1 MFPNLALAYLFLYI
15 CTALVVVG
23 VILLFAMKMSH
34 NGKRRKIEFYKLKQ
48 RDYFTYLQTALTE
61 DSPLRLPPGKLARLE
76 RRVIQS
82 KLIEWIDQF
91 KGEYRNKLIVLCR
104 EAGFVEHDL
113 KELSRIRY
121 GRQIDAAY
129 RLGGM
134 RCPEAVPG
142 LMELLKDE
150 KPGPMAIM
158 IGRSIARCTTR
169 QGELKDMLALLLTKG
184 KSIHHLAAD
193 ILLETSL
200 DTSRI
205 LIELLEDRNPDF
217 VKVGLVAMWGQAV
230 PEVMPALD
238 RLVGAEHQDV
248 RAEAVKLYLSA
259 SPALQDE
266 TILKL
271 MQDSDPEVRAEVVL
285 ALGSKHAA
293 GSIPLLRKALR
304 DEDWGVRYNSAES
317 LSKLGEPGFEALCQ
331 AAVQGTGAE
340 REIAMQQIESTM
352 QHSGTD
358 HKAVDQMIAH
368 NKKRLLYDRYFGP
381 VRGNRTTSKKR
392 TGVAAVGG
400 DYTA

>member
-1 MFPNLALAYLFLYI
+1 MFPSLALAYLFLYI
-15 CTALVVVG
+15 CIALVVVG
-23 VILLFAMKMSH
+23 VIVLFAMKMSH
-34 NGKRRKIEFYKLKQ
+34 NGKRRKTAFYELKQ

-61 DSPLRLPPGKLARLE
+61 NSPLRLPPGKLAPLE
-76 RRVIQS
+76 RRVIQDR
-82 KLIEWIDQF
+82 LIEWIDQF
-91 KGEYRNKLIVLCR
+91 KGEYRDKLIALCR

-113 KELSRIRY
+113 KELGRLRY

-158 IGRSIARCTTR
+158 IGRSISRCATR

-200 DTSRI
+200 DTSRV

-259 SPALQDE
+259 SPALRDE

-271 MQDSDPEVRAEVVL
+271 IQDPDPEVRAEVVQ
-285 ALGSKHAA
+285 ALGYKHAS

-304 DEDWGVRYNSAES
+304 DEDWRVRYNSAES

-331 AAVQGTGAE
+331 AAVQGTVAE

-352 QHSGTD
+352 QHTRTD
-358 HKAVDQMIAH
+358 DRAVEQMIAH

-381 VRGNRTTSKKR
+381 VRENRTSKKR
-392 TGVAAVGG
+392 TGVATVGG

>member
-1 MFPNLALAYLFLYI
+1 MFQSLALAYWFLMVCI
-15 CTALVVVG
+15 ALVIVG
-23 VILLFAMKMSH
+23 VIILFAMKMSH
-34 NGKRRKIEFYKLKQ
+34 NGKQRKMALYEMKQ

-61 DSPLRLPPGKLARLE
+61 NSPLKLPPGKLAPLE
-76 RRVIQS
+76 RRVIQD

-91 KGEYRNKLIVLCR
+91 KGEYRERLIELCR

-113 KELSRIRY
+113 KELGRLRY

-142 LMELLKDE
+142 LMELLRDE

-169 QGELKDMLALLLTKG
+169 HGELKDMLALLLTKG

-193 ILLETSL
+193 ILLEANL
-200 DTSRI
+200 DTSRV
-205 LIELLEDRNPDF
+205 LLELLEDRNPDF

-259 SPALQDE
+259 SPALRDE

-271 MQDSDPEVRAEVVL
+271 IQDPDPEVRAEVVQ
-285 ALGSKHAA
+285 ALGSKHAS

-304 DEDWGVRYNSAES
+304 DADWRVRYNSAES
-317 LSKLGEPGFEALCQ
+317 LGKLGEPGFEALCQ

-352 QHSGTD
+352 QQSGAD
-358 HKAVDQMIAH
+358 HKAVEQMIAH
-368 NKKRLLYDRYFGP
+368 NKKRLLYERYFGP
-381 VRGNRTTSKKR
+381 VRGENRPAKKR
-392 TGVAAVGG
+392 AGVATVGG

>member
-238 RLVGAEHQDV
+238 RLLGAEHQDV

>member
-1 MFPNLALAYLFLYI
+1 MFQSLALAYWFLMVCI
-15 CTALVVVG
+15 ALVIVG
-23 VILLFAMKMSH
+23 VIILFAMKMSH
-34 NGKRRKIEFYKLKQ
+34 NGKQRKMALYEMKQ

-61 DSPLRLPPGKLARLE
+61 NSPLKLPPGKLAPLE
-76 RRVIQS
+76 RRVIQN

-91 KGEYRNKLIVLCR
+91 KGEYRERLIELCR

-113 KELSRIRY
+113 KELGRLRY

-129 RLGGM
+129 RLGAL

-142 LMELLKDE
+142 LMELLRDE

-169 QGELKDMLALLLTKG
+169 HGELKDMLALLLTKG

-193 ILLETSL
+193 ILLEANL
-200 DTSRI
+200 DTSRV
-205 LIELLEDRNPDF
+205 LLELLEDRNPDF

-259 SPALQDE
+259 SPALRDE

-271 MQDSDPEVRAEVVL
+271 IQDPDPEVRAEVVQ
-285 ALGSKHAA
+285 ALGSKHAS

-304 DEDWGVRYNSAES
+304 DADWKVRYNSAES
-317 LSKLGEPGFEALCQ
+317 LGKLGEPGFEALCQ

-352 QHSGTD
+352 QQSGAD
-358 HKAVDQMIAH
+358 HKAVEQMIAH
-368 NKKRLLYDRYFGP
+368 NKKRLLYERYFGP
-381 VRGNRTTSKKR
+381 VRGENRPAKKR
-392 TGVAAVGG
+392 AGVATVGG

>member
-1 MFPNLALAYLFLYI
+1 MFQSLALAYWFLMVCI
-15 CTALVVVG
+15 ALVIVG
-23 VILLFAMKMSH
+23 VIILFAMKMSH
-34 NGKRRKIEFYKLKQ
+34 NGKQRKMALYEMKQ

-61 DSPLRLPPGKLARLE
+61 NSPLKLPPGKLAPLE
-76 RRVIQS
+76 RRVIQN

-91 KGEYRNKLIVLCR
+91 KGEYRERLIELCR

-113 KELSRIRY
+113 KELGRLRY

-142 LMELLKDE
+142 LMELLRDE

-169 QGELKDMLALLLTKG
+169 HGELKDMLALLLTKG
-184 KSIHHLAAD
+184 KSIHHLVAD
-193 ILLETSL
+193 ILLEANL
-200 DTSRI
+200 DTSRV
-205 LIELLEDRNPDF
+205 LLELLEDRNPDF

-259 SPALQDE
+259 SPALRDE

-271 MQDSDPEVRAEVVL
+271 IQDPDPEVRAEVVQ
-285 ALGSKHAA
+285 ALGSKHAS

-304 DEDWGVRYNSAES
+304 DADWRVRYNSAES

-352 QHSGTD
+352 QQSGAD
-358 HKAVDQMIAH
+358 HKAVEQMIAH
-368 NKKRLLYDRYFGP
+368 NKKRLLYERYFGP
-381 VRGNRTTSKKR
+381 VRGENRPAKKR
-392 TGVAAVGG
+392 AGVATVGG

>member
-1 MFPNLALAYLFLYI
+1 
-15 CTALVVVG
+15 
-23 VILLFAMKMSH
+23 
-34 NGKRRKIEFYKLKQ
+34 
-48 RDYFTYLQTALTE
+48 LTE
-61 DSPLRLPPGKLARLE
+61 NSPLKLPPGKLAPLE
-76 RRVIQS
+76 RRVVQD

-91 KGEYRNKLIVLCR
+91 KGEYRDKLIELCR

-113 KELSRIRY
+113 KELGRLRY

-169 QGELKDMLALLLTKG
+169 HGELKDMLALLLTKG

-193 ILLETSL
+193 ILLEANL

-205 LIELLEDRNPDF
+205 LLELLEDRNPDF

-230 PEVMPALD
+230 PEVMPALH

-259 SPALQDE
+259 SPALKDE

-271 MQDSDPEVRAEVVL
+271 IQDTDPEVRAEVVQ
-285 ALGSKHAA
+285 ALGSKHAS

-304 DEDWGVRYNSAES
+304 DEDWRVRYNSAES

-340 REIAMQQIESTM
+340 REITMQQIESTM
-352 QHSGTD
+352 QQSRAD
-358 HKAVDQMIAH
+358 DKAVEQMIAH
-368 NKKRLLYDRYFGP
+368 NKKRLLYERYFGP
-381 VRGNRTTSKKR
+381 VHGGENRTTKKR
-392 TGVAAVGG
+392 TGVATVGG

>member
-1 MFPNLALAYLFLYI
+1 MFQSLALAYWFLMVCI
-15 CTALVVVG
+15 ALVIVG
-23 VILLFAMKMSH
+23 VIILFAMKMSH
-34 NGKRRKIEFYKLKQ
+34 NGKQRKMALYEMKQ

-61 DSPLRLPPGKLARLE
+61 NSPLKLPPGKLAPLE
-76 RRVIQS
+76 RRVIQD

-91 KGEYRNKLIVLCR
+91 KGEYRERLIELCR

-113 KELSRIRY
+113 KELGRLRY

-129 RLGGM
+129 RLGAM

-142 LMELLKDE
+142 LMELLRDE

-169 QGELKDMLALLLTKG
+169 HGELKDMLALLLTKG

-193 ILLETSL
+193 ILLEANL
-200 DTSRI
+200 DTSRV
-205 LIELLEDRNPDF
+205 LLELLEDRNPDF

-259 SPALQDE
+259 SPALRDE

-271 MQDSDPEVRAEVVL
+271 IQDPDPEVRAEVVQ

-304 DEDWGVRYNSAES
+304 DADWRVRYNSAES

-352 QHSGTD
+352 QQSGAD
-358 HKAVDQMIAH
+358 HKAVEQMIAH
-368 NKKRLLYDRYFGP
+368 NKKRLLYERYFGP
-381 VRGNRTTSKKR
+381 VRGGNRPAKKR
-392 TGVAAVGG
+392 AGVATVGG

>member
-1 MFPNLALAYLFLYI
+1 MFQSLALAYWFLMVCI
-15 CTALVVVG
+15 ALVTVG
-23 VILLFAMKMSH
+23 VIILFAMKMSH
-34 NGKRRKIEFYKLKQ
+34 NGKQRKMALYEMKQ

-61 DSPLRLPPGKLARLE
+61 NSPLKLPPGKLAPLE
-76 RRVIQS
+76 RRVIQD

-91 KGEYRNKLIVLCR
+91 KGEYRERLIELCR

-113 KELSRIRY
+113 KELGRLRY

-142 LMELLKDE
+142 LMELLRDE

-169 QGELKDMLALLLTKG
+169 HGELKDMLALLLTKG

-193 ILLETSL
+193 ILLEANL
-200 DTSRI
+200 DTSRV
-205 LIELLEDRNPDF
+205 LLELLEDRNPDF

-259 SPALQDE
+259 SPALRDE

-271 MQDSDPEVRAEVVL
+271 IQDPDPEVRAEVVQ
-285 ALGSKHAA
+285 ALGSKHAS

-304 DEDWGVRYNSAES
+304 DADWRVRYNSAES
-317 LSKLGEPGFEALCQ
+317 LGKLGEPGFEALCQ

-352 QHSGTD
+352 QQSGAD
-358 HKAVDQMIAH
+358 HKAVEQMIAH
-368 NKKRLLYDRYFGP
+368 NKKRLLYERYFGP
-381 VRGNRTTSKKR
+381 VRGENRPAKKR
-392 TGVAAVGG
+392 AGVATVGG

>member
-48 RDYFTYLQTALTE
+48 RDYFTYVQTALTE
-61 DSPLRLPPGKLARLE
+61 DSPLRLPPGKLAPLE

-82 KLIEWIDQF
+82 KFIEWIDQF

-113 KELSRIRY
+113 KELGRIRY

-331 AAVQGTGAE
+331 AAVEGTGAE

>member
-1 MFPNLALAYLFLYI
+1 MFQSLALAYWFLI
-15 CTALVVVG
+15 ACIALVIVG
-23 VILLFAMKMSH
+23 VVVLFAMKMSH
-34 NGKRRKIEFYKLKQ
+34 NGKRRKTALYEMKQ

-61 DSPLRLPPGKLARLE
+61 NSPLKLPPGKLAPLE
-76 RRVIQS
+76 RRVIQD

-91 KGEYRNKLIVLCR
+91 KGEYRDKLIELCR

-113 KELSRIRY
+113 KELGRLRY

-169 QGELKDMLALLLTKG
+169 HGELKDMLTLLLTKG

-193 ILLETSL
+193 ILLEANL
-200 DTSRI
+200 DTSRV

-230 PEVMPALD
+230 PEVMPALH
-238 RLVGAEHQDV
+238 RLVGAEHEDV

-259 SPALQDE
+259 SPALKDE

-271 MQDSDPEVRAEVVL
+271 IQDTDPEVRAEVVQ
-285 ALGSKHAA
+285 ALGLKHAS
-293 GSIPLLRKALR
+293 GSIPLLRKVLR
-304 DEDWGVRYNSAES
+304 DEDWRVRYNSAES

-358 HKAVDQMIAH
+358 HKAVEQMIAH
-368 NKKRLLYDRYFGP
+368 NKKRLLYERYFGP
-381 VRGNRTTSKKR
+381 VRGENRTTKKR
-392 TGVAAVGG
+392 TGVATVGG

>member
-1 MFPNLALAYLFLYI
+1 MFQSLALAYWFLI
-15 CTALVVVG
+15 ACIALVIVG
-23 VILLFAMKMSH
+23 VIVLFAMKMSH
-34 NGKRRKIEFYKLKQ
+34 NGKRRKTAMYEMRQ

-61 DSPLRLPPGKLARLE
+61 NSPLKLPPGKLASLE
-76 RRVIQS
+76 RRVIQD
-82 KLIEWIDQF
+82 KLIEWIEQF
-91 KGEYRNKLIVLCR
+91 KGEYRDKLIQLCR

-113 KELSRIRY
+113 KELGRLRY

-150 KPGPMAIM
+150 KPGPMAFM

-169 QGELKDMLALLLTKG
+169 HGELKDMLALLLTKG
-184 KSIHHLAAD
+184 NSIHHLAAD
-193 ILLETSL
+193 ILLEANL
-200 DTSRI
+200 DTSRV

-259 SPALQDE
+259 SPALKDE

-271 MQDSDPEVRAEVVL
+271 IQDTDPEVRAEVVQ
-285 ALGSKHAA
+285 ALGSKHAS

-304 DEDWGVRYNSAES
+304 DEDWRVRYNSAES
-317 LSKLGEPGFEALCQ
+317 LGKLGEPGFEALCQ

-352 QHSGTD
+352 QQSGTD
-358 HKAVDQMIAH
+358 HNAVEQMIAH
-368 NKKRLLYDRYFGP
+368 NKKRLLYERYFGP
-381 VRGNRTTSKKR
+381 VRGENRTTKKR
-392 TGVAAVGG
+392 TGVATVGG

>member
-1 MFPNLALAYLFLYI
+1 
-15 CTALVVVG
+15 
-23 VILLFAMKMSH
+23 MS
-34 NGKRRKIEFYKLKQ
+34 R
-48 RDYFTYLQTALTE
+48 
-61 DSPLRLPPGKLARLE
+61 
-76 RRVIQS
+76 
-82 KLIEWIDQF
+82 
-91 KGEYRNKLIVLCR
+91 
-104 EAGFVEHDL
+104 
-113 KELSRIRY
+113 
-121 GRQIDAAY
+121 
-129 RLGGM
+129 
-134 RCPEAVPG
+134 AVPG

-266 TILKL
+266 TILRL
-271 MQDSDPEVRAEVVL
+271 MQDSDPEVRAEVVQ

-317 LSKLGEPGFEALCQ
+317 LGKLGEPGFEALCQ
-331 AAVQGTGAE
+331 AAVEGTGAE

-381 VRGNRTTSKKR
+381 VRGNRITSKKR

>member
-15 CTALVVVG
+15 CTALVAVG

-61 DSPLRLPPGKLARLE
+61 DSPLKLPPGKLAPLE
-76 RRVIQS
+76 RQVIQS

-158 IGRSIARCTTR
+158 IGRSIARCSIR

-200 DTSRI
+200 EPSRI

-238 RLVGAEHQDV
+238 RLVGAEHQGV

-271 MQDSDPEVRAEVVL
+271 MQDPDPEVRAEVVQ
-285 ALGSKHAA
+285 ALGSKHAS

-317 LSKLGEPGFEALCQ
+317 LGKLGEPGFEALCQ
-331 AAVQGTGAE
+331 AAVEGTGAE

>member
-15 CTALVVVG
+15 CTALVAVG

-61 DSPLRLPPGKLARLE
+61 DSPLRLPPGKLAPLE

-184 KSIHHLAAD
+184 KSIHHLTAD

-271 MQDSDPEVRAEVVL
+271 MQDSDPEVRAEVVQ

-317 LSKLGEPGFEALCQ
+317 LGKLGEPGFEALCQ
-331 AAVQGTGAE
+331 AAVEGTGAE

-381 VRGNRTTSKKR
+381 VRGNRITSKKR

>member
-15 CTALVVVG
+15 CIALVVVG

-34 NGKRRKIEFYKLKQ
+34 NGKQRKMAWYESKQ

-61 DSPLRLPPGKLARLE
+61 NRELKLPPGKLAPLE
-76 RRVIQS
+76 RRVIQN

-91 KGEYRNKLIVLCR
+91 KGEYRDKLIALCR
-104 EAGFVEHDL
+104 ESGFVEHDL
-113 KELSRIRY
+113 KELGRLRY

-158 IGRSIARCTTR
+158 IARSIARSTVR
-169 QGELKDMLALLLTKG
+169 QGELKEMLELLLTKG

-193 ILLETSL
+193 ILLETSM
-200 DTSRI
+200 DTSKL

-230 PEVMPALD
+230 PEVMPALHK
-238 RLVGAEHQDV
+238 LVGAEQQDV

-259 SPALQDE
+259 SPALRDE

-271 MQDSDPEVRAEVVL
+271 MQDADPEVRAEVAQ
-285 ALGSKHAA
+285 ALGSKHAS

-317 LSKLGEPGFEALCQ
+317 LAKLGEPGFEALCQ
-331 AAVQGTGAE
+331 AAVQGTNVE

-352 QHSGTD
+352 QYTGTD
-358 HKAVDQMIAH
+358 HKAVEQMIAH
-368 NKKRLLYDRYFGP
+368 NKKRLLYDRYFGSP
-381 VRGNRTTSKKR
+381 IDHRTSKKR
-392 TGVAAVGG
+392 TGVATVGG

>member
-15 CTALVVVG
+15 CTALVAVG

-34 NGKRRKIEFYKLKQ
+34 NGKRSKTEFYELKQ

-61 DSPLRLPPGKLARLE
+61 DGPLRLPPGKLAPME
-76 RRVIQS
+76 RRVIQN

-91 KGEYRNKLIVLCR
+91 KGEYRDKLIVLSR

-113 KELSRIRY
+113 KELERLSY

-142 LMELLKDE
+142 LMALLKDE

-158 IGRSIARCTTR
+158 IARSIARCTTR
-169 QGELKDMLALLLTKG
+169 QGELKDMLALLLSKG

-193 ILLETSL
+193 ILLETSQ
-200 DTSRI
+200 DTSR
-205 LIELLEDRNPDF
+205 LLMELLEDRNPDL

-259 SPALQDE
+259 SPALRDE

-271 MQDSDPEVRAEVVL
+271 MQDSDPEVRAEVVQ
-285 ALGSKHAA
+285 ALGSKHAS

-352 QHSGTD
+352 QYSGTD

-381 VRGNRTTSKKR
+381 VRGNRPSKKR

>member
-1 MFPNLALAYLFLYI
+1 MFQSLALAYWFLMVCI
-15 CTALVVVG
+15 ALVIVG

-34 NGKRRKIEFYKLKQ
+34 NGKQRKMALYEMKQ

-61 DSPLRLPPGKLARLE
+61 NSPLKLPPGKLAPLE
-76 RRVIQS
+76 RRVIQD

-91 KGEYRNKLIVLCR
+91 KGEYRERLIELCR
-104 EAGFVEHDL
+104 EAGFVENDL
-113 KELSRIRY
+113 KELGRLRY

-142 LMELLKDE
+142 LMELLRDE

-169 QGELKDMLALLLTKG
+169 HGELKDMLALLLTKG

-193 ILLETSL
+193 ILLEANL
-200 DTSRI
+200 DTSRV
-205 LIELLEDRNPDF
+205 LLELLEDRNPDF

-259 SPALQDE
+259 SPALRDE

-271 MQDSDPEVRAEVVL
+271 IQDPDPEVRAEVVQ
-285 ALGSKHAA
+285 ALGSKHAS

-304 DEDWGVRYNSAES
+304 DADWRVRYNSAES

-352 QHSGTD
+352 QQSGAD
-358 HKAVDQMIAH
+358 HKAVEQMIAH
-368 NKKRLLYDRYFGP
+368 NKKRLLYERYFGP
-381 VRGNRTTSKKR
+381 MRGENRLAKKR
-392 TGVAAVGG
+392 AGVATVGG

>member
-1 MFPNLALAYLFLYI
+1 MFSSLALAYLFLYI
-15 CTALVVVG
+15 CIALVALG
-23 VILLFAMKMSH
+23 VILLFVMKVSH
-34 NGKRRKIEFYKLKQ
+34 NGKRRKIEFYKQKQ

-61 DSPLRLPPGKLARLE
+61 GRPLRLPPGKLAPLE
-76 RRVIQS
+76 RQVIQS

-91 KGEYRNKLIVLCR
+91 KGEYREKLIALCR

-113 KELSRIRY
+113 KELGRLRY

-150 KPGPMAIM
+150 KPGPMAFV
-158 IGRSIARCTTR
+158 IGRSIARSTTR
-169 QGELKDMLALLLTKG
+169 QGELKDMLEVLLTKG

-200 DTSRI
+200 DTSRL

-271 MQDSDPEVRAEVVL
+271 MKDADPEVRAEVVQ

-304 DEDWGVRYNSAES
+304 DEDWRVRYNSAES
-317 LSKLGEPGFEALCQ
+317 LSMLGEPGFEALCQ
-331 AAVQGTGAE
+331 AAVQGTGVE

-352 QHSGTD
+352 KQSGAD
-358 HKAVDQMIAH
+358 HKAVDQMIVH
-368 NKKRLLYDRYFGP
+368 NKRRLLYDQYFAP
-381 VRGNRTTSKKR
+381 VPGNRTTKRR